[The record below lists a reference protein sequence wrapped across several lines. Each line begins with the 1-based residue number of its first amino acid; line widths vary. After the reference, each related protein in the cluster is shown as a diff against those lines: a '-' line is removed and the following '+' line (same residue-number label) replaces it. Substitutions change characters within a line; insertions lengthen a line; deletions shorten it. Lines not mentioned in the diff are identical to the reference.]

1 MSFWQSL
8 VGGGTASTIKAV
20 DSLIDNAFTSDDERL
35 SRSEAKDRIQAN
47 RDTANIALNAVE
59 AQSSTFFV
67 AGWRPAIGWVGVLV
81 LIYQFVLFPVLDI
94 WLDMPTPMDADML
107 WNMVFG
113 MLGVAG
119 FRTVEKLKG
128 KAR

>member
-1 MSFWQSL
+1 MNIFQSL
-8 VGGGTASTIKAV
+8 ISGGAASTIEAA

-35 SRSEAKDRIQAN
+35 SRAEALERIQAT
-47 RDTANIALNAVE
+47 RDTANIALNALGVK
-59 AQSSTFFV
+59 SSTFFI
-67 AGWRPAIGWVGVLV
+67 AGWRPAIGWVGVFV
-81 LIYQFVLFPVLDI
+81 LIYQFIVFPVLDVFF
-94 WLDMPTPMDADML
+94 DMPKPMDADML
-107 WNMVFG
+107 WNMVVG